1 MRHIFFF
8 FFLLMACARSSKAQD
23 TIVFN
28 GQPQWKTS
36 LDIGDK
42 SLFLEE
48 NGDTALSFE
57 AIKKQQFVPFSKQYR
72 IEKFSNRPLVIQ
84 WFRFTI
90 KNTSATDTL
99 DLRLGVNAHFFT
111 RLYFNDKII
120 AKGGVFQTGYSTFD
134 RFGLPITVAPLT
146 SNTYWVRTE
155 DRKEQILDAGI
166 TLDTPYS
173 FMNGMA
179 MGFSKDRYLFLLLA
193 GMAGCLFFVCLFAV
207 YQYFL
212 YRDATFKWYIAY
224 TFMSL
229 MVCLFWIDIR
239 LQIMMLPALLR
250 DIIFSTFLFIIP
262 VLYALF
268 IGSMLKFPVY
278 FKKAWLFVKILVG
291 IAFFQ
296 MITEF
301 LVVRT
306 GHFIFNS
313 NYYGYFLSMGPVI
326 VLHLL
331 LLILTFKSKDPVK
344 WFLFAGLLS
353 MLLLWCLPITGIFGL
368 VPYKYNELFLIL
380 IFIPVYLILGI
391 TIEAICFSFALSY
404 RSKLILVEKNNMQ
417 ELYRLQLEAALEKRT
432 LELKEQSSLL
442 ETQKLKHIQ
451 YEFDQKIAETE
462 MMALRSQMNPHFI
475 FNCLNSIKLYT
486 TQNKN
491 EAAADYLT
499 KFSRLIRMALEN
511 SRSERITL
519 TSELEA
525 LELYIQMEAMRF
537 KDKLK
542 YELTVDK
549 KVDSYFIEIPPL
561 LIQPYVE
568 NAIWHG
574 LMHRDEGGYVHVAVS
589 VLPDEHTL
597 IIIVK
602 DNGVGRKRSA
612 ELRGKSSGEHTSY
625 GTKLTSERLELI
637 NQLYKTGA
645 SVITE
650 DVIGVTGEIAGTLVT
665 IKIPF
670 E

>member
-1 MRHIFFF
+1 MRHLIFFL
-8 FFLLMACARSSKAQD
+8 FLMMECIFSSKAQD
-23 TIVFN
+23 TIVLN
-28 GQPQWKTS
+28 GQPQWKSS
-36 LDIGDK
+36 LDIADQ
-42 SLFLEE
+42 SLFFEE
-48 NGDTALSFE
+48 TSDTALSFDE
-57 AIKKQQFVPFSKQYR
+57 IKKIPFVPFSKKFR

-90 KNTSATDTL
+90 KNTSATDTV

-111 RLYFNDKII
+111 RLYYNDNLI
-120 AKGGVFQTGYSTFD
+120 ARGGIFQTGYPFFD
-134 RFGLPITVAPLT
+134 RFGLPFKVSPLT
-146 SNTYWVRTE
+146 ANTYWVRTE

-166 TLDTPYS
+166 TLETPYS
-173 FMNGMA
+173 YFNGMA
-179 MGFSKDRYLFLLLA
+179 NGVNKDRFLFMLLA
-193 GMAGCLFFVCLFAV
+193 GMAGCLFFVCVFAL

-224 TFMSL
+224 AFASL
-229 MVCLFWIDIR
+229 MVCLFWMDIR
-239 LQIMMLPALLR
+239 LQIMLFPPLLR

-268 IGSMLKFPVY
+268 IGSMLKLAVHFR
-278 FKKAWLFVKILVG
+278 KTWILVKVLIA
-291 IAFFQ
+291 IAFLQ

-306 GHFIFNS
+306 GRFILNPD
-313 NYYGYFLSMGPVI
+313 YYGYFLSMGPVI
-326 VLHLL
+326 ILHLS
-331 LLILTFKSKDPVK
+331 LIVVTIKSKDPVK
-344 WFLFAGLLS
+344 WFLFSGLLS
-353 MLLLWCLPITGIFGL
+353 MLILWCLPITGIFGL
-368 VPYKYNELFLIL
+368 VPYKNDELFLIL

-417 ELYRLQLEAALEKRT
+417 ELHRLQLEAALEKRT
-432 LELKEQSSLL
+432 LELMEQSNLVES
-442 ETQKLKHIQ
+442 QKLKQIHA
-451 YEFDQKIAETE
+451 EFDQKIAETE

-519 TSELEA
+519 TTELEA

-574 LMHRDEGGYVHVAVS
+574 LMHKDEGGYVHVAVS

-597 IIIVK
+597 IITVK

-612 ELRGKSSGEHTSY
+612 ELRRKSSAEHTSY

-645 SVITE
+645 NAITE
-650 DVIGVTGEIAGTLVT
+650 DILDNRGMVAGTFVT

>member
-1 MRHIFFF
+1 MRHRIFFL
-8 FFLLMACARSSKAQD
+8 FFLMGCVFSSKAQD
-23 TIVFN
+23 TIVLN
-28 GQPQWKTS
+28 GQPQWKNA
-36 LDIGDK
+36 LDIADQ
-42 SLFLEE
+42 SLFFEE
-48 NGDTALSFE
+48 TGDTALSFE
-57 AIKKQQFVPFSKQYR
+57 SIQKQQFVPFSKQYR

-90 KNTSATDTL
+90 KNTSATETV
-99 DLRLGVNAHFFT
+99 DLKLGVAAHFFT
-111 RLYFNDKII
+111 RLYCNDRLI
-120 AKGGVFQTGYSTFD
+120 ARGGIFQTGYPTFD
-134 RFGLPITVAPLT
+134 RFGLPIKVAPLS
-146 SNTYWVRTE
+146 SNTYWARTE
-155 DRKEQILDAGI
+155 DRKEQLLDANI
-166 TLDTPYS
+166 TLFTPYV

-179 MGFSKDRYLFLLLA
+179 HGTNKDRYLFLLLA
-193 GMAGCLFFVCLFAV
+193 GMAGCLFFVCMFAV
-207 YQYFL
+207 YQYYL
-212 YRDATFKWYIAY
+212 YRDAAFKWYIAY

-229 MVCLFWIDIR
+229 MVCLFWMDIR
-239 LQIMMLPALLR
+239 LQIMMFSALIR

-268 IGSMLKFPVY
+268 IGSMLNLPVH
-278 FKKAWLFVKILVG
+278 FKKTWMFVKILLA
-291 IAFFQ
+291 IAFLQ

-306 GHFIFNS
+306 GRFIFKAD
-313 NYYGYFLSMGPVI
+313 YYGYFLSMGPVI
-326 VLHLL
+326 VLHLI

-344 WFLFAGLLS
+344 WFLFAGLMS
-353 MLLLWCLPITGIFGL
+353 ILLLWCLPITGIFGL
-368 VPYKYNELFLIL
+368 VPYKDNELFLIL

-417 ELYRLQLEAALEKRT
+417 ELHRLHLEEALEKRT
-432 LELKEQSSLL
+432 FELQQQSNLV
-442 ETQKLKHIQ
+442 EAQKIQHIQ
-451 YEFDQKIAETE
+451 SEFYQKIAETE

-511 SRSERITL
+511 SRSERVTL
-519 TSELEA
+519 KTELEA

-542 YELTVDK
+542 YEITVDK
-549 KVDSYFIEIPPL
+549 NIDSYFIEIPPL

-574 LMHRDEGGYVHVAVS
+574 LMHKDEGGYVHVDVS
-589 VLPDEHTL
+589 VLPDAHTL
-597 IIIVK
+597 VIIVK
-602 DNGVGRKRSA
+602 DNGIGRKRSA
-612 ELRGKSSGEHTSY
+612 ELRSRPALEHTSY

-645 SVITE
+645 SVIIE
-650 DVIGVTGEIAGTLVT
+650 DVIDNFGSVAGTFVT
-665 IKIPF
+665 IRIPF